1 MARSIKVRI
10 RSEALE
16 ERLAN
21 LGPRSNAAMR
31 LALQESADM
40 VRDYAKKHHRFKSR
54 SGKLEKSVISSVR
67 MNSDTG
73 KATVRLDRRIARYS
87 NIVHEGAKPHG
98 IGPRWEKG
106 RLEFWW
112 EMEER
117 YFIGEPGQY
126 VHHPGQR
133 ADPFLRKA
141 IKAVQPNIDDIF
153 RKHLKLLVREHRS
166 TRSRQLARA
175 KRIASRRGR

>member
-1 MARSIKVRI
+1 MARSVKVRI

-16 ERLAN
+16 ERLAS

-54 SGKLEKSVISSVR
+54 TGRLEQSVISSAK
-67 MNSDTG
+67 MTGNTG

-87 NIVHEGAKPHG
+87 NIVHEGAKPHFIFPRRARALVFFWER
-98 IGPRWEKG
+98 IGMSVV
-106 RLEFWW
+106 LDS
-112 EMEER
+112 
-117 YFIGEPGQY
+117 
-126 VHHPGQR
+126 VNHPGQK
-133 ADPFLRKA
+133 ADPFLREA
-141 IKAVQPNIDDIF
+141 AEAVQPNVDDIF
-153 RKHLKLLVREHRS
+153 RRHLNMLVRGSRS

>member
-21 LGPRSNAAMR
+21 LGSRSNAAMR

-87 NIVHEGAKPHG
+87 NIVHEGAKPHFIFPRRARALYFFWER
-98 IGPRWEKG
+98 IGR
-106 RLEFWW
+106 RVLLDSV
-112 EMEER
+112 
-117 YFIGEPGQY
+117 Y
-126 VHHPGQR
+126 HPGQK
-133 ADPFLRKA
+133 ADPFLREA
-141 IKAVQPNIDDIF
+141 AEAVQPNVDDIF
-153 RKHLKLLVREHRS
+153 RRHLNMLIRGSRS

-175 KRIASRRGR
+175 KRIASRIGR

>member
-1 MARSIKVRI
+1 MARGIKVRI

-16 ERLAN
+16 ERLAS

-54 SGKLEKSVISSVR
+54 TGRLEQSVISSAR
-67 MNSDTG
+67 MTGNTG

-87 NIVHEGAKPHG
+87 NIVHNGAKAHPIFPRKANKLAFFWER
-98 IGPRWEKG
+98 IGKFVV
-106 RLEFWW
+106 LDSV
-112 EMEER
+112 
-117 YFIGEPGQY
+117 I
-126 VHHPGQR
+126 HPGQK
-133 ADPFLRKA
+133 ADPFLLEA
-141 IKAVQPNIDDIF
+141 AEAVQPNVDDIF
-153 RKHLKLLVREHRS
+153 RRHLNMLIRGSRS